1 MTPSVTVLGS
11 SGTYSGPNNACSG
24 YLFRSA
30 TTSVLLDCGPGT
42 LSKLSEVMNI
52 DELDGIV
59 VSHEHP
65 DHWLEL
71 PVLRNAYKYV
81 LGGIIVPLWS
91 TRGVLGALNNL
102 TSHTMADTFP
112 PTPIRDAQHFEIGDL
127 RFTTSRTDHPVETM
141 AVHIETVHIE
151 TEHIETADH
160 PPSRHSGVIY
170 SADTGPEWTPAV
182 FGVAPS
188 VFICEATFF
197 DGEAPENP
205 VHLTALQAGQAA
217 VDCDAQSLVV
227 THVLPGNDPQRAVDE
242 AALAYG
248 GPITSAQPGQV
259 IPFT

>member
-1 MTPSVTVLGS
+1 MTVSVTVLGS
-11 SGTYSGPNNACSG
+11 SGTYSGPSNACSG
-24 YLFRSA
+24 YLVRSA

-52 DELDGIV
+52 DDLDGIV

-81 LGGIIVPLWS
+81 LGGITVPLWS

-141 AVHIETVHIE
+141 AVHIET
-151 TEHIETADH
+151 DQ
-160 PPSRHSGVIY
+160 PKQRHSGVIY
-170 SADTGPEWTPAV
+170 SADTGPEWSPGA
-182 FGVAPS
+182 FGVSPS
-188 VFICEATFF
+188 VLICEATFF
-197 DGEAPENP
+197 DGEVPENP
-205 VHLTALQAGQAA
+205 VHLTALQAGQSA

-248 GPITSAQPGQV
+248 GPITSAHPGQV